1 MKVALA
7 QVSSRLGD
15 IDKNLERHIYFV
27 EKARRKKANLVV
39 FPELSLT
46 GYTLMDLVADVALNP
61 GVHPVFKELKV
72 LSRGIDLV
80 VGFVEE
86 KEKGIFYN
94 SAAYLT
100 GGRIAHVH
108 RKVFLP
114 TFGMFEEARFF
125 GQGRS
130 FRPFDTRF
138 GRAGLMICRDFLS
151 YGASYLLFA
160 GGSDLIIVVS
170 AAPGRG
176 FREEGGFV
184 TSRMWELMGEAIS
197 YFSTAFVI
205 YTNRVGFEDGKAFAG
220 GSFVFS
226 PKGQLLA
233 RASDI
238 DEEMLLADL
247 RLDELREIRKRWT
260 FKRDDRPEIILHALE
275 EIVSQHED

>member
-100 GGRIAHVH
+100 GGRIAQIH

-205 YTNRVGFEDGKAFAG
+205 YTNRVGFEDGKVFAG

>member
-7 QVSSRLGD
+7 QISPRLGD
-15 IDKNLERHIYFV
+15 VDKNLERHIYFV
-27 EKARRKKANLVV
+27 EKARRKKADLIV

-61 GVHPVFKELKV
+61 VDHPVFGKLKA
-72 LSRGIDLV
+72 LSCGIDLV
-80 VGFVEE
+80 LGFIEE
-86 KEKGIFYN
+86 KEKGMFFN
-94 SAAYLT
+94 SAAYLA
-100 GGRIAHVH
+100 GGGIVHIH

-114 TFGMFEEARFF
+114 TYGMFEEARFF
-125 GQGRS
+125 AQGRS

-160 GGSDLIIVVS
+160 GGADIVIVIS

-176 FREEGGFV
+176 LGEEKGFA
-184 TSRMWELMGEAIS
+184 TSRMWELMAEAIS
-197 YFSTAFVI
+197 YFSTAFVL

-226 PKGQLLA
+226 PKGSLIA
-233 RASDI
+233 RASYT

-247 RLDELREIRKRWT
+247 RLEDLREIRKKWT

-275 EIVSQHED
+275 RIVRQNED

>member
-15 IDKNLERHIYFV
+15 IDKNLESHIYFV
-27 EKARRKKANLVV
+27 EKARRKKADLVV

-61 GVHPVFKELKV
+61 RTHPVFKELKV

-86 KEKGIFYN
+86 KERGIYYN
-94 SAAYLT
+94 AAAYLT
-100 GGRIAHVH
+100 RGRIAHIH

-160 GGSDLIIVVS
+160 GSADLIIVIS

-176 FREEGGFV
+176 FRKEGGFV

-226 PKGQLLA
+226 PNGRLLA

-247 RLDELREIRKRWT
+247 RLEELREVRKKWT